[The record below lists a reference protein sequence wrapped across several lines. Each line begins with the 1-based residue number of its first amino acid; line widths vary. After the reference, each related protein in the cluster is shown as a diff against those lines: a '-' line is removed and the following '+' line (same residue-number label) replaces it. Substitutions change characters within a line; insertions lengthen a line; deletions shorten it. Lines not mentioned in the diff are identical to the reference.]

1 MQQLMT
7 RLKLAR
13 VRDVYETWLERA
25 AQESLSYRDFLEGL
39 LQEEILAREENQLRR
54 RLKLAGFPFEKT
66 LDQFDFSYRPELKKQ
81 VILRYVDDSFITAG
95 ESLVL
100 VGPAGLGKTHL
111 SVAIGLKMVQR
122 GYVVRFI
129 TVQAL
134 LNQVLARRDL
144 EARQKVLKPLL
155 TCDLLI
161 LDELGYLSHPVDV
174 GPLLY
179 EVIAGRYEHKATII
193 TSNKSLSDWSR
204 VLHDSALAAALID
217 RLMHHGEVF
226 YLKGESYRLKDK
238 RGLALGKEPATEPAS
253 DEPKRLT

>member
-13 VRDVYETWLERA
+13 VRDVYEAWLERA
-25 AQESLSYRDFLEGL
+25 TQDSLSYRDFLEGL

-66 LDQFDFSYRPELKKQ
+66 IDQFDFSYRPELKKQ

-238 RGLALGKEPATEPAS
+238 RGLALGKELTTETPLEES
-253 DEPKRLT
+253 KRLT

>member
-1 MQQLMT
+1 MQHLMT

-13 VRDVYETWLERA
+13 VREVYESWLERA
-25 AQESLSYRDFLEGL
+25 AQDGLSYRDFLEGL
-39 LQEEILAREENQLRR
+39 LHEEILAREENQLRR

-66 LDQFDFSYRPELKKQ
+66 IEQFDFTYRPELKKQ
-81 VILRYVDDSFITAG
+81 VILRYLEDTFITAG

-111 SVAIGLKMVQR
+111 SVAIGLKMLQR
-122 GYVVRFI
+122 GYTVRFL

-134 LNQVLARRDL
+134 LNQVLARRDIDG
-144 EARQKVLKPLL
+144 RQRVLKPLL
-155 TCDLLI
+155 LADLLV
-161 LDELGYLSHPVDV
+161 LDELGYLSHPVEV

-193 TSNKSLSDWSR
+193 TSNKSLSEWSR

-238 RGLALGKEPATEPAS
+238 RGIDSPRDTVEA
-253 DEPKRLT
+253 

>member
-1 MQQLMT
+1 MQHLMT

-13 VRDVYETWLERA
+13 VREVYESWLERA
-25 AQESLSYRDFLEGL
+25 AQDGLSYRDFLEGL
-39 LQEEILAREENQLRR
+39 LHEEILAREENQLRR

-66 LDQFDFSYRPELKKQ
+66 IEQFDFTYRPELKKQ
-81 VILRYVDDSFITAG
+81 VIFRYLEDSFITAG

-111 SVAIGLKMVQR
+111 SVAIGLKMLQR
-122 GYVVRFI
+122 GYTVRFL

-134 LNQVLARRDL
+134 LNQVLARRDI
-144 EARQKVLKPLL
+144 EGRQRVLKPLL
-155 TCDLLI
+155 LADLLV
-161 LDELGYLSHPVDV
+161 LDELGYLSHPVEV

-193 TSNKSLSDWSR
+193 TSNKSLSEWSR

-238 RGLALGKEPATEPAS
+238 RGIDSPRDLVEA
-253 DEPKRLT
+253 

>member
-1 MQQLMT
+1 MQHLMT

-13 VRDVYETWLERA
+13 VREVYESWLERA
-25 AQESLSYRDFLEGL
+25 AQDSLSYREFLEGL
-39 LQEEILAREENQLRR
+39 LHEEILAREENHLKR

-66 LDQFDFSYRPELKKQ
+66 IEQFDFTYRPDLKKQ
-81 VILRYVDDSFITAG
+81 VILRYLEASFITAG

-111 SVAIGLKMVQR
+111 SVAIGLKMLQR
-122 GYVVRFI
+122 GYTVRFL

-134 LNQVLARRDL
+134 LNQILARRDI
-144 EARQKVLKPLL
+144 EGRQRVLKPLL
-155 TCDLLI
+155 LADLLI
-161 LDELGYLSHPVDV
+161 LDELGYLSHPVEV

-193 TSNKSLSDWSR
+193 TSNKSLSEWSR

-226 YLKGESYRLKDK
+226 YLKGDSYRLKDK
-238 RGLALGKEPATEPAS
+238 RGLETPRETVEA
-253 DEPKRLT
+253 

>member
-1 MQQLMT
+1 MT

-13 VRDVYETWLERA
+13 VREVYESWLERA
-25 AQESLSYRDFLEGL
+25 AQDGLSYRDFLAGL
-39 LQEEILAREENQLRR
+39 LHEEILAREENQLRR

-66 LDQFDFSYRPELKKQ
+66 IEQFDFAYRPELKKQ
-81 VILRYVDDSFITAG
+81 VILRYLEDSFITAG

-111 SVAIGLKMVQR
+111 SVAIGLKMLQR
-122 GYVVRFI
+122 GYTVRCL

-134 LNQVLARRDL
+134 LNHVLARRDI
-144 EARQKVLKPLL
+144 EGRQRVLKPLL
-155 TCDLLI
+155 LADPLI
-161 LDELGYLSHPVDV
+161 LDELGYLSHPVEV

-193 TSNKSLSDWSR
+193 TSNKSLSEWSR

-238 RGLALGKEPATEPAS
+238 RGLDSPREPVEA
-253 DEPKRLT
+253 

>member
-25 AQESLSYRDFLEGL
+25 AQDSLSYRDFLEGL
-39 LQEEILAREENQLRR
+39 LQEEILAREENQLRH

-66 LDQFDFSYRPELKKQ
+66 IDQFDFSYRPELKKQ
-81 VILRYVDDSFITAG
+81 VILRYINDSFITAG

-179 EVIAGRYEHKATII
+179 EVIAGRYEHEATII

-226 YLKGESYRLKDK
+226 YLKGESYRLKDT
-238 RGLALGKEPATEPAS
+238 RGLALGKELTTETPS
-253 DEPKRLT
+253 EEPKRLT

>member
-1 MQQLMT
+1 MHHLMT

-13 VRDVYETWLERA
+13 VREVYETWLERA
-25 AQESLSYRDFLEGL
+25 AHDGLSYRDFLEGL
-39 LQEEILAREENQLRR
+39 LHEEILAREENQLKR
-54 RLKLAGFPFEKT
+54 RLKLAAFPFEKT
-66 LDQFDFSYRPELKKQ
+66 IEQFDFTYRPELKKQ
-81 VILRYVDDSFITAG
+81 VVLRYLEDSFITAG
-95 ESLVL
+95 KSLVL

-111 SVAIGLKMVQR
+111 SVAIGLKMLQR
-122 GYVVRFI
+122 GYAVRFI

-134 LNQVLARRDL
+134 LNQVLARRDVDG
-144 EARQKVLKPLL
+144 RQRVLKPLL
-155 TCDLLI
+155 LADLLI
-161 LDELGYLSHPVDV
+161 LDELGYLSHPVEV

-193 TSNKSLSDWSR
+193 TSNKSLSEWSR

-238 RGLALGKEPATEPAS
+238 RGLESPREVVEA
-253 DEPKRLT
+253 

>member
-1 MQQLMT
+1 
-7 RLKLAR
+7 
-13 VRDVYETWLERA
+13 
-25 AQESLSYRDFLEGL
+25 L
-39 LQEEILAREENQLRR
+39 LHEEILAREENQLRR

-66 LDQFDFSYRPELKKQ
+66 IDQFDFSYRPELKKQ

-144 EARQKVLKPLL
+144 EARQRVLKPLL

-204 VLHDSALAAALID
+204 VLHDSSLAAALID

-238 RGLALGKEPATEPAS
+238 RGLALGKDAALESPTGVG
-253 DEPKRLT
+253 

>member
-1 MQQLMT
+1 MQHLMT

-13 VRDVYETWLERA
+13 VREVYESWLERA
-25 AQESLSYRDFLEGL
+25 AHDSLSYRDFLEGL
-39 LQEEILAREENQLRR
+39 LHEEIVAREENHLKR

-66 LDQFDFSYRPELKKQ
+66 IEQFDFTYRPELKKQ
-81 VILRYVDDSFITAG
+81 VILRYLEDSFITAG

-111 SVAIGLKMVQR
+111 SVAIGLKMLQR
-122 GYVVRFI
+122 GYTVRFL

-134 LNQVLARRDL
+134 LNQILARRDI
-144 EARQKVLKPLL
+144 EGRQRVLKPLL
-155 TCDLLI
+155 LADLLI
-161 LDELGYLSHPVDV
+161 LDELGYLSHPVEV

-179 EVIAGRYEHKATII
+179 ELIAGRYEHKATII
-193 TSNKSLSDWSR
+193 TSNKSLSEWSR

-226 YLKGESYRLKDK
+226 YLKGDSYRLKDK
-238 RGLALGKEPATEPAS
+238 RGLDSPRELVEA
-253 DEPKRLT
+253 